1 MYTYKGYQQYY
12 TTTCTCSNCFIL
24 ALVVLFCLL
33 ITTTG
38 STRQKRQTMSYVGTH
53 TVCRLVVVADY
64 YFYQNLGQND
74 RRTTGEYIVSHSSF
88 ILSEIYLL

>member
-1 MYTYKGYQQYY
+1 MYPVVIV
-12 TTTCTCSNCFIL
+12 FIL
-24 ALVVLFCLL
+24 FLFFLL

-74 RRTTGEYIVSHSSF
+74 RRTTGKYIVSHSSF
-88 ILSEIYLL
+88 ILSEMYLL